1 MVKKVKAVA
10 IIAILALLLMPSVR
24 VTAAAELRHYAFDK
38 PYYSPGEAGALT
50 LTFNPGDDVVTEV
63 DLEIDGLATFRLV
76 PSSQCPSI
84 SLASTG
90 TTTVE
95 LLFAIPANATL
106 GEEYGW
112 ALRIEFSSGAPLSYN
127 GTMTS
132 EEQPLFIF
140 TLTFLA
146 PLLGVALGIVLPLIA
161 RRYARHRFTRRMGLI
176 LMVAAPALFVL
187 SMLFLAN
194 NNIYPSDSPQYRVGQ
209 LLGLFAAPLLLAS
222 GATVYATARH
232 AKAFRAPAKTCS
244 SCGRDLSKLP
254 MDITTCPYCGA
265 PLGEREEEG
274 KGEGEGG
281 RKKGDGRK
289 KVEMPHWERTARR
302 IYMYILLGLIIASL
316 CCMTSLPHPV
326 FAVPIILVPLIF
338 ILYLRSGRRGWFGAA
353 ALLLFSLIAYL
364 NNPYDVFA
372 QLLFGSSGRGLID
385 RYLDCAAG
393 ITTPLTFIL
402 TIRTLVTFSAGIFL
416 VVARLLQYR
425 RFSPLWERK
434 AVKAVVVCL
443 LLLPLGLSLIPYSP
457 DTDVNP
463 LVITPPGSSWWA
475 GPQGCFL
482 SPSSLESS
490 RIFDENS
497 GTWTY
502 TLMLSNPSRRDIT
515 ITQLLAGRETVPF
528 SSIVANGSG
537 ITVKSDGV
545 VYMAGCYGAIQFT
558 IETGH
563 NHIIIRQDLGG
574 ECAFS
579 WG

>member
-1 MVKKVKAVA
+1 MKKVKAVA

-24 VTAAAELRHYAFDK
+24 VAAAAELRLYAFDK
-38 PYYSPGEAGALT
+38 AYYSPGEAGALT

-63 DLEIDGLATFRLV
+63 DLEIDGVATFRLI
-76 PSSQCPSI
+76 PSSQYPSL
-84 SLASTG
+84 SLDKTG
-90 TTTVE
+90 TTTVG
-95 LLFAIPANATL
+95 LPFAIPANATL

-132 EEQPLFIF
+132 EGLGEEQPLILA
-140 TLTFLA
+140 LTFLA
-146 PLLGVALGIVLPLIA
+146 PLLAVAFGIVLPLIA
-161 RRYARHRFTRRMGLI
+161 RRYARPRFTRRMGLI
-176 LMVAAPALFVL
+176 LMVAAPSLFVL

-222 GATVYATARH
+222 GAMVYATARH

-265 PLGEREEEG
+265 PLGE
-274 KGEGEGG
+274 GEGG

-289 KVEMPHWERTARR
+289 KGEMPHWEGAARR
-302 IYMYILLGLIIASL
+302 IYIYILLGLIIVSL
-316 CCMTSLPHPV
+316 CYMMSLPHPV

-353 ALLLFSLIAYL
+353 ALFLLSLIAYL

-372 QLLFGSSGRGLID
+372 QLFLGSSGRGLID
-385 RYLDCAAG
+385 RYLDYAAG

-402 TIRTLVTFSAGIFL
+402 TIRTLVIFSAGIFL

-425 RFSPLWERK
+425 RLSPLWERK

-443 LLLPLGLSLIPYSP
+443 LLLPLGFSLIPYSP
-457 DTDVNP
+457 DTDVSP
-463 LVITPPGSSWWA
+463 LVISPSASSWWA

-482 SPSSLESS
+482 SPSGHESS

-528 SSIVANGSG
+528 SSVVANGSG

-545 VYMAGCYGAIQFT
+545 VYMAGCYGTIQFT
-558 IETGH
+558 LKTGH

-574 ECAFS
+574 ECSFS